1 MSYPKEFQEHLQ
13 ERIKHIKEE
22 GCYKNERIIL
32 SPQGAEI
39 RVKCGKKI
47 NLCANNYLGLANSPK
62 LIFEAIF
69 ALIKYGFGLSS
80 VRFICGTQD
89 IHKKLEQKLSNFLGT
104 EDTILYSSCAAAN
117 EGLFEVILNSFEDVV
132 ISDRLNHAT
141 IIDGER
147 LRRII
152 HKIKLDGNVKD
163 ILEDLEQFTKPS
175 TELSNWYQGSIKED
189 LTELLPKPVGEE
201 FKKKLNC
208 LIEKVG
214 VLEGAIKLPGSKVF
228 KHSDMED
235 LKRCLKETQNKR
247 FRLICTDG
255 VFSMDGDIAKL
266 DEICDLAERYNAMVM
281 VDDSHATGFV
291 GKTGRGS
298 IEYRNV
304 IGRVDIITSTFGKAL
319 GGALGGFT
327 SGHEEIIEIL
337 RQESR
342 PYLFSNTLTPVIVAP
357 SLKVLGMLGGAT
369 KLIDKLNKNTRY
381 FRKEIKGLGFEIVP
395 GIHPIVPIMI
405 YEAMPTKE
413 LADGL
418 LKEGIYVTPFSYPVV
433 PKGAARIRVQ
443 ISAAHSQENLDFAI
457 EKFGKVGREL
467 KII

>member
-1 MSYPKEFQEHLQ
+1 MYPKEVKEHLQ
-13 ERIKHIKEE
+13 ERIKTVKEE
-22 GCYKNERIIL
+22 GRYKDERIIL
-32 SPQGAEI
+32 SPQDAKI
-39 RVKCGKKI
+39 RVKRGEVL
-47 NLCANNYLGLANSPK
+47 NFCANNYLGLANSPK
-62 LIFEAIF
+62 LIFEGIL

-80 VRFICGTQD
+80 VRFICGTQN
-89 IHKKLEQKLSNFLGT
+89 IHKELEQKVSEFLGT

-152 HKIKLDGNVKD
+152 RKRKLDKNVKD
-163 ILEDLEQFTKPS
+163 ILEDLKQFTKPS
-175 TELSNWYQGSIKED
+175 TGLSNWYQGMIKED

-208 LIEKVG
+208 LIKKVG
-214 VLEGAIKLPGSKVF
+214 ELEGAVKLPESKVF

-235 LKRCLKETQNKR
+235 LERCLKETQNKR

-255 VFSMDGDIAKL
+255 VFSMDGNIAKL
-266 DEICDLAERYNAMVM
+266 DKICDLAERYNAVVM

-304 IGRVDIITSTFGKAL
+304 MGRVDIITSTFGKAL

-327 SGHEEIIEIL
+327 SGHKEIIEIL

-342 PYLFSNTLTPVIVAP
+342 PYLFSNTLTPVIVVP

-369 KLIDKLNKNTRY
+369 KLIDKLNENTRY
-381 FRKEIKGLGFEIVP
+381 FRKEIKGLGFEIVS

-405 YEAMPTKE
+405 YDAKPTKE
-413 LADGL
+413 LADKL
-418 LKEGIYVTPFSYPVV
+418 LEEGIYVKDFSFPVV
-433 PKGAARIRVQ
+433 PEGAARIRVQ
-443 ISAAHSQENLDFAI
+443 ISAAHSREDLDFAI

-467 KII
+467 GIIK